1 MEVII
6 RPAQVSDAQGL
17 CDLYSQPNAQ
27 RETLQLPNSSPKLWI
42 DRLSNIPTGV
52 YSYVAE
58 VEGKIV
64 GNIGFQQNQ
73 RPRNQHMA
81 SFGMGVH
88 DDFSGLGIGS
98 KLLETV
104 IELADNWLNVHRIH
118 IEAHCDNERAI
129 ALYKKFGFEI
139 EGEAK
144 DNSFRDGEF
153 VNTYYLARIRPSK

>member
-17 CDLYSQPNAQ
+17 CDLYSQPKAQ

-104 IELADNWLNVHRIH
+104 IDLADNWLNVHRIH
-118 IEAHCDNERAI
+118 IEAHCDNEHAI

-144 DNSFRDGEF
+144 DNSFRDGKF